1 MLLTIA
7 SPAGPQNYNKL
18 KLAEMAPYLDFF
30 NLLAYDYAGSFG
42 NVTGHQA
49 NLYPSADIL
58 LSTPF
63 STDAAIRDYIKAGVP
78 ANKITLGMPL
88 YGRAFQQ
95 TDGMGKR
102 FHGVGEGSFEKGIW
116 DYKVLPQAGTV
127 EQMDR
132 QVGASYSW
140 DEARKIIISYDTLA
154 SSDVK
159 VHYIKNNKLGGGMF
173 WELSGDR
180 KDSGSLI
187 DNVSLLTTTGY
198 GVDADAE
205 NRSFII

>member
-7 SPAGPQNYNKL
+7 SPAGSQNYNKL

-30 NLLAYDYAGSFG
+30 NLMAYDYSGSFG
-42 NVTGHQA
+42 NVAGHQA
-49 NLYPSADIL
+49 NLYPSTDNSP
-58 LSTPF
+58 STPF

-95 TDGMGKR
+95 TDGIGKP

-116 DYKVLPQAGTV
+116 DYKFLPQAGAV
-127 EQMDR
+127 EQMDQ

-140 DEARKIIISYDTLA
+140 DGAKKVIVSYDTLA
-154 SSDVK
+154 TSNAKVK
-159 VHYIKNNKLGGGMF
+159 YIKNNKLGGGMF

-180 KDSGSLI
+180 NDSGSLVA
-187 DNVSLLTTTGY
+187 NVSILTMELLWPGC
-198 GVDADAE
+198 
-205 NRSFII
+205 